1 MRTAYGYEDVD
12 LDFVQLVNRVM
23 DTAGVA
29 SAPNSFMVNM
39 LPFCEFTRSVWDSTL
54 LNKPPK

>member
-1 MRTAYGYEDVD
+1 MYSVAGGMTMRTAYGYEKVD
-12 LDFVQLVNRVM
+12 LDFVQLVNKVM

-39 LPFCEFTRSVWDSTL
+39 VPARKCFVLSC
-54 LNKPPK
+54 

>member
-1 MRTAYGYEDVD
+1 MRTAYGYEQVD
-12 LDFVQLVNRVM
+12 LDFIAWVNRVM

-39 LPFCEFTRSVWDSTL
+39 IPWRMF
-54 LNKPPK
+54 P